1 MTSGGS
7 FHLCEDRKPSWR
19 KPSPEIVFLCH
30 SATSLWLY
38 ILPEPGPQPCHIP
51 MLPALQAREGHPP
64 CRATP
69 TSDVIMAAHL
79 SLWRDGG
86 QWHST
91 KVTWKLNFYSWSQKS
106 SSRLKA
112 WGKEALR
119 ELFSKQRQWREFDAG
134 CPPLFFV
141 LELWKGTG
149 LIPLQEEG
157 PCQGREASD
166 TPKETNSRYSD
177 NSLELKLG
185 VCIKFMCPVYGV
197 ANGAS
202 QGSVPREGHTQW

>member
-51 MLPALQAREGHPP
+51 MLPALQAGEGHPP
-64 CRATP
+64 RRATP

-86 QWHST
+86 QVTLYQSHVKTEFLQLISKKQQQIESLGERSTQGAFLQTKTVAWVRCRVSTAIFCAGAVERHWPHPSAGGRSLPGKGSQWH
-91 KVTWKLNFYSWSQKS
+91 
-106 SSRLKA
+106 
-112 WGKEALR
+112 
-119 ELFSKQRQWREFDAG
+119 
-134 CPPLFFV
+134 P
-141 LELWKGTG
+141 
-149 LIPLQEEG
+149 
-157 PCQGREASD
+157 QG
-166 TPKETNSRYSD
+166 N
-177 NSLELKLG
+177 
-185 VCIKFMCPVYGV
+185 
-197 ANGAS
+197 
-202 QGSVPREGHTQW
+202 Q